1 MELSKS
7 RQQFFFHSPQIIVP
21 SENWVAR
28 SFGDVSFGNEDDELP
43 FRFNVVEEYESCEY
57 FFETLD
63 YILESYDLIAEGVAI
78 NNEDYFVGGSSM
90 LRWFFTIVY
99 FLVFFFLL
107 DLVFRNTMGISPITN
122 VLQLAC
128 LIVAF
133 IVSVGLADYTIK
145 KIEEKYSKK

>member
-1 MELSKS
+1 
-7 RQQFFFHSPQIIVP
+7 
-21 SENWVAR
+21 
-28 SFGDVSFGNEDDELP
+28 
-43 FRFNVVEEYESCEY
+43 
-57 FFETLD
+57 
-63 YILESYDLIAEGVAI
+63 
-78 NNEDYFVGGSSM
+78 M
-90 LRWFFTIVY
+90 LRWFFAIVY